1 MAKITKPFAVKG
13 INATSPKGKALWCK
27 ITEPDRMYNAK
38 GELSTSLVCDP
49 SLPDVKAFV
58 EKLEALRDQA
68 LAETI
73 ETLGAK
79 GKQYSV
85 ADVYADEYDK
95 EGNATGNIIFKF
107 KLKDID
113 DRVAG
118 GKQST
123 IPVVDAK
130 RQVVNPVPLVGNGS
144 TIRCLAYASPY
155 AMASTKIVGISML
168 WTKMQ
173 LIDLVEFTGGA
184 GDGFEDEDGFSAQE
198 DDDLDF

>member
-27 ITEPDRMYNAK
+27 VTEPDRMYNSK
-38 GELSTSLVCDP
+38 GDLSTSLVCDP
-49 SLPDVKAFV
+49 SLPEVKAFV
-58 EKLEALRDQA
+58 DKLEGLRDQA

-85 ADVYADEYDK
+85 APVYVDEYDQ
-95 EGNATGNIIFKF
+95 EGDATGNIIFKF

-113 DRVAG
+113 DRVAA
-118 GKQST
+118 GKQSV
-123 IPVVDAK
+123 IGVVDAK
-130 RQVVNPVPLVGNGS
+130 RQKVDPVPLVGNGS
-144 TIRCLAYASPY
+144 IIRCLAYANPY
-155 AMASTKIVGISML
+155 AMASTKTVGVSLL

-173 LIDLVEFTGGA
+173 LIDLVEYSGGG
-184 GDGFEDEDGFSAQE
+184 GDGFEDEEGFTSEE